1 VGDPSGGAGAGA
13 PTGVAGAGVGNGT
26 AGTGGGV
33 SAACASGAATMP
45 MPAVRIRRL
54 TRFEIQNTVVDLL
67 GAAAGPLANGLEPD
81 SQALGYSTGAERGVS
96 PAYVD
101 ALKTMADALA
111 AQFRKTV
118 AAPAFDAACFTSDA
132 GARAC
137 ADKFLRD
144 FGRKAFRRPLA
155 DAEVTA
161 LMAVYDAGRDT
172 GVDGDFGDRFRSG
185 LDYAVRGVLQS
196 SNFIFRTELGATTAA
211 AGAATPMTSY
221 ELASA
226 LSYGTISSP
235 PDDMLMAA
243 ASADQLKTP
252 DQIAAQVRRLMT
264 ARPDRFKAT
273 VQRFVTEW
281 LSIDF
286 DKPVWNK
293 DATMYPLWKPALKTA
308 LQAETQAFLAD
319 WVDGGSSLTSLLTS
333 PMGFVSKD
341 NAAVYGLTSTAAT
354 PQKTMLPATQRAG
367 ILTQPAFLGTAAHT
381 DGSSPVFRGL
391 AVLGKVLCKTP
402 PPVPAMVPPLP
413 AVDKSAIKTTRQRFE
428 VHTTAAFCSGC
439 HQFFDPMGYA
449 FESYDGIGQWRTTE
463 NGVAVDS
470 SGAIVGSGDAD
481 KPVANAVELAKA
493 LAGSATVH
501 ECFARQVFRFDL
513 GRTETSA
520 DACTIAQATKAYS
533 DKQLDL
539 RELFVAIATS
549 PAFSTR
555 TATAPGGP

>member
-1 VGDPSGGAGAGA
+1 VGIS
-13 PTGVAGAGVGNGT
+13 TGVAGSNGSNGAAGVGGG
-26 AGTGGGV
+26 ASSACTG
-33 SAACASGAATMP
+33 ATP
-45 MPAVRIRRL
+45 TMPAVRIRRL
-54 TRFEIQNTVVDLL
+54 TRFEIQNTVTDLL
-67 GAAAGPLANGLEPD
+67 GAAAGPLASGLEPD

-101 ALKTMADALA
+101 ALKTMAEGLS
-111 AQFRKTV
+111 AQVRKTV
-118 AAPAFDAACFTSDA
+118 ASPAFDAACFASDA
-132 GARAC
+132 GARTC
-137 ADKFLRD
+137 ADKYLRD
-144 FGRKAFRRPLA
+144 FARKAFRRPLA
-155 DAEVTA
+155 EPEATA
-161 LMAVYDAGRDT
+161 LLAVYDAGRDT
-172 GVDGDFGDRFRSG
+172 GIDGDATDRFKSG

-196 SNFIFRTELGATTAA
+196 PNFIFRTELGAGTAA
-211 AGAATPMTSY
+211 AGATTPMTDY

-235 PDDMLMAA
+235 PDDLLMAA
-243 ASADQLKTP
+243 AAAGQLKTP

-273 VQRFVTEW
+273 VQRFVQEW

-293 DATMYPLWKPALKTA
+293 DKTAYPSFTPAMKAA

-319 WVDGGSSLTSLLTS
+319 WVDAGSSLTSLLTS
-333 PMGFVSKD
+333 PVGFVSKD
-341 NAAVYGLTSTAAT
+341 NASVYGLTSTAAT

-367 ILTQPAFLGTAAHT
+367 ILTQPSFLGTAAHT

-391 AVLGKVLCKTP
+391 AVMSKVMCKTA

-413 AVDKSAIKTTRQRFE
+413 AVDKSAIKTTRQRFQ
-428 VHTTAAFCSGC
+428 VHTTADFCSSC
-439 HQFFDPMGYA
+439 HRFFDPMGFT
-449 FESYDGIGQWRTTE
+449 FESYDGLGQFRTTE

-470 SGAIVGSGDAD
+470 SGAIVGSGDSD
-481 KPVANAVELAKA
+481 RPVANAVELTKA
-493 LAGSATVH
+493 LAGSATVQ

-513 GRTETSA
+513 GRTETDA
-520 DACTIAQATKAYS
+520 DACTIEQATKAYS

-549 PAFSTR
+549 SAFSTR